1 MSPKKILRVALIV
14 LLSAFLGSTFCL
26 AENVISLGVVTK
38 SGSAQNICA
47 EKFKSIIEK
56 ETKYR
61 IKILDNASL
70 GNETDI
76 LKKIQAGEIQMG
88 VITSGPF
95 DEFVPEAR
103 VVDYPFLFKSYK
115 QADKVLDGE
124 PGRKLLQSLEK
135 AGFKG
140 LAFAENGF
148 RNITSNKPVHS
159 ADDVAGLRIRVMQSI
174 IHQEIWRSLGA
185 APVPLGWPINKELK
199 EKTVEAQENP
209 LSLIGVYKLYDLQ
222 KYLALTRHVYSAHI
236 AVANLAWFQ
245 SLPAGDQV
253 TLEKAMRKAAQV
265 ERNWNRKNEAGF
277 LKKLKKAGMVVDE
290 KPDRESFRN
299 KLASFQSSAIFKD
312 EATSQLLKIF
322 MDATRK

>member
-1 MSPKKILRVALIV
+1 MSPKNVLRVVFIV
-14 LLSAFLGSTFCL
+14 LLSTLLGSSFCL
-26 AENVISLGVVTK
+26 AESVISLGVVTK
-38 SGSAQNICA
+38 RGSAQNICA

-76 LKKIQAGEIQMG
+76 LKKIQTGEIQMG
-88 VITSGPF
+88 VVTSGPF

-103 VVDYPFLFKSYK
+103 VVDYPFLFNSYK
-115 QADKVLDGE
+115 QVDLVLDGE

-140 LAFAENGF
+140 LAFSENGF
-148 RNITSNKPVHS
+148 RNITSNKPVHN
-159 ADDVAGLRIRVMQSI
+159 ADDVAGLRIRVMQSV

-185 APVPLGWPINKELK
+185 MPVALGWPINKELK
-199 EKTVEAQENP
+199 EKIVEAQENP
-209 LSLIGVYKLYDLQ
+209 LSLIGFYKLYDFQ

-236 AVANLAWFQ
+236 AAANLVWFQ
-245 SLPAGDQV
+245 SLPVGDQAA
-253 TLEKAMRKAAQV
+253 LEKAMKKAAQV
-265 ERNWNRKNEAGF
+265 ERSWNRKNEAGF

-299 KLASFQSSAIFKD
+299 KLASLQSSAIFKD
-312 EATSQLLKIF
+312 EATSKLLKIF
-322 MDATRK
+322 MDATR